1 MWATVFHFVAKFY
14 PLNLSPSPSPTHGTL
29 TSTLMEYQKTRPQYM
44 YLSNS
49 PKSFDPIYR
58 DLHIRYIDLKGVF
71 PMKIKYAAFVIL
83 SLLIGLG
90 VSAPSHAEVEMT
102 ITRALTLEETPVDSA
117 LSAGGKYIF
126 VLTDKGKVLVYTLD
140 GRLNDTIPVDKSVDS
155 IKAGPKEEYLL
166 LVSSKNK
173 TVQLTVLEFIQDID
187 TSGSPFKGAADASVT
202 IAIFTDFQCPY
213 CARIVP
219 LLNQV
224 LEKNQGKVK
233 LAFKNFPLNNHQ
245 FARKAA
251 TAALAAGR
259 QGKFWEL
266 HDRLFQNYNRLNDQ
280 VVQEQAQQLGL
291 DMQKFEKDMNDPQIM
306 QVINQ
311 DYQDGLKAG
320 VRGTPTI
327 YVNGSLLRNTNLE
340 GFQAAIDKEL
350 EKKGKN

>member
-1 MWATVFHFVAKFY
+1 M
-14 PLNLSPSPSPTHGTL
+14 
-29 TSTLMEYQKTRPQYM
+29 KTKRA
-44 YLSNS
+44 
-49 PKSFDPIYR
+49 
-58 DLHIRYIDLKGVF
+58 V
-71 PMKIKYAAFVIL
+71 FVIL
-83 SLLIGLG
+83 FLSIGLG
-90 VSAPSHAEVEMT
+90 VYASSHAEVEMT
-102 ITRALTLEETPVDSA
+102 VARTLTLDETPIDTA
-117 LSAGGKYIF
+117 LSASGKYIF
-126 VLTDKGKVLVYTLD
+126 VLTDKGKVLVYTPD
-140 GRLNDTIPVDKSVDS
+140 GKLNDTIPVDKSVDS
-155 IKAGPKEEYLL
+155 IRPAPPGAREEILF
-166 LVSSKNK
+166 LVSSKKK
-173 TVQLTVLEFIQDID
+173 TVQLAVLEFVQDINV
-187 TSGSPFKGAADASVT
+187 TGSPFKGTADAPVT
-202 IAIFTDFQCPY
+202 IALFTDFQCPY

-233 LAFKNFPLNNHQ
+233 LVFKNFPLNNHQ

-291 DMQKFEKDMNDPQIM
+291 DMQKFEKDMNDPQIA

-311 DYQDGLKAG
+311 DLQEGAKAG

-327 YVNGSLLRNTNLE
+327 YVNGALLRNSNLE

-350 EKKGKN
+350 EKRGKK

>member
-1 MWATVFHFVAKFY
+1 
-14 PLNLSPSPSPTHGTL
+14 
-29 TSTLMEYQKTRPQYM
+29 
-44 YLSNS
+44 
-49 PKSFDPIYR
+49 
-58 DLHIRYIDLKGVF
+58 
-71 PMKIKYAAFVIL
+71 MKMKYAAFAFL

-90 VSAPSHAEVEMT
+90 VSASSYGEVEMT
-102 ITRALTLEETPVDSA
+102 IARTLTLEETPVDSA

-126 VLTDKGKVLVYTLD
+126 VLTDKGKVLVYNPD
-140 GRLNDTIPVDKSVDS
+140 GKLNDTITVDKSVDS
-155 IKAGPKEEYLL
+155 IKAGPREEILL

-173 TVQLTVLEFIQDID
+173 TVQVAVLEFVQEINIA
-187 TSGSPFKGAADASVT
+187 GSPFKGAADAPVT

-224 LEKNQGKVK
+224 LENNKGKAK
-233 LAFKNFPLNNHQ
+233 LVFKNFPLNTHQ

-251 TAALAAGR
+251 TAALAAGK

-280 VVQEQAQQLGL
+280 VVQEQAQQLRL
-291 DMQKFEKDMNDPQIM
+291 DMQKFEKDMSDPQIA
-306 QVINQ
+306 QQINQ
-311 DYQDGLKAG
+311 DLQDGAKAG

-327 YVNGSLLRNTNLE
+327 YVNGSLLRNTSPE

-350 EKKGKN
+350 EKRGKK